1 MVVFVCILAD
11 LCQSNIALREK
22 YFFEK
27 YCEKIKNCRGVSGKL
42 LKNFIIFSGQY
53 CFERVLFFY
62 KFYKKFEHVTVE
74 NFQTYY
80 ILKNNFC
87 STEYLALFH
96 KFSFHLRIRKH
107 E

>member
-1 MVVFVCILAD
+1 MFLENFWKTA
-11 LCQSNIALREK
+11 LFSQGNIALRE
-22 YFFEK
+22 F
-27 YCEKIKNCRGVSGKL
+27 
-42 LKNFIIFSGQY
+42 
-53 CFERVLFFY
+53 FFY

-80 ILKNNFC
+80 ILKNNFY